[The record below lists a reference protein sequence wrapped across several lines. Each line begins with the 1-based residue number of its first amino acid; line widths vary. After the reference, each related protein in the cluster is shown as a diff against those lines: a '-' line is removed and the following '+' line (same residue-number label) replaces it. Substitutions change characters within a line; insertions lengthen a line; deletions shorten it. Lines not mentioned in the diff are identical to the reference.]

1 MEPIKITDR
10 LENLEVSMNLLWR
23 EIQEIKEKLD
33 NVR

>member
-10 LENLEVSMNLLWR
+10 LENLEVSMSLLWR